1 MAELV
6 AMEHPLLDRV
16 EQAISKIRPFLNS
29 DNGDVKVVNITH
41 DNEVQVELVG
51 ACITCPMSSMTMK
64 AGVEDAIRSA
74 VPEIVR
80 VVAIN
85 IG

>member
-16 EQAISKIRPFLNS
+16 EQAISKIRPFLKS
-29 DNGDVKVVNITH
+29 DNGDVKVVNITD